1 MKKAF
6 TLMCMITIICIFFA
20 SCDNK
25 SYDQKVID
33 LRKQFEKTI
42 PPKPSKFKSKSK
54 PKHKPEPQHEHIMQC
69 SICIGAGYTTCMM
82 CNGTGSQLQPQVNYY
97 TNSIYYIQVPCT
109 FCNGKGTNICSYCNG
124 KGSIVLS
131 TPPNPYISPAN
142 PYTNQNH
149 HSSNSQLVRE
159 TCTFC
164 NGSGKNPA
172 KEYGPDYT
180 GSGDVT
186 IKYCPVCQTSGPS
199 HYHTACPSCLGLG
212 YNEVYKYK

>member
-6 TLMCMITIICIFFA
+6 ALICTTTIICIFFI

-33 LRKQFEKTI
+33 LRKRFEKTTPPI
-42 PPKPSKFKSKSK
+42 PSK
-54 PKHKPEPQHEHIMQC
+54 PKPKPEPKREHSMQC
-69 SICIGAGYTTCMM
+69 SICMGAGYTTCKM
-82 CNGTGSQLQPQVNYY
+82 CNGTGTQLQPQVNYY
-97 TNSIYYIQVPCT
+97 TNSIYYIQAPCT
-109 FCNGKGTNICSYCNG
+109 FCNGNGTNICSYCNG

-131 TPPNPYISPAN
+131 APPSPYIPPVN
-142 PYTNQNH
+142 DYTNQNH
-149 HSSNSQLVRE
+149 NSSHGQLVRK

-164 NGSGKNPA
+164 NGSGKNPV

-180 GSGDVT
+180 GSGEVT

-199 HYHTACPSCLGLG
+199 HYHTACPSCLGRG
-212 YNEVYKYK
+212 YNEVYEYK